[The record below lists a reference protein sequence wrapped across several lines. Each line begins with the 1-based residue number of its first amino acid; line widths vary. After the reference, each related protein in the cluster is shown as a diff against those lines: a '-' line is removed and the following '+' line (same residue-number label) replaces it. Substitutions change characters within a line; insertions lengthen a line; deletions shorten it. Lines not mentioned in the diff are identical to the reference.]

1 MATGSGNTT
10 TVEFDGVELF
20 NSGTVAAIGSSG
32 ANATVDLDNSVVEQ
46 ASTGRIVASGNAVV
60 DFSTSVIDGGT
71 LATVGSNASAGV
83 FDPGAEGI
91 FDDGT
96 VAPNTN
102 IGAVGLLVMEDVTF
116 GTNDTVKAY
125 DGGTA
130 LLVNVTPAAND
141 KFIASGGSLAIV
153 NDGSLV
159 LKSGT
164 LLLATSNGFVSA
176 TADGGALTNSAGAT
190 IEALANTVF
199 TSAGFNIRGSA
210 GVNNG
215 GIVAA
220 VASGAGTFAS
230 GHVDGGS
237 AAVNNSGSMVAS
249 GIANGLAELTI
260 ATFGSSVNNK
270 KIMEA
275 LATSN
280 GSAFLNL
287 DHQPRWRHQ
296 WRHHGGVGDFR
307 RLRRI
312 VR

>member
-1 MATGSGNTT
+1 MRRPACSIR
-10 TVEFDGVELF
+10 
-20 NSGTVAAIGSSG
+20 APKAIF
-32 ANATVDLDNSVVEQ
+32 V
-46 ASTGRIVASGNAVV
+46 
-60 DFSTSVIDGGT
+60 
-71 LATVGSNASAGV
+71 
-83 FDPGAEGI
+83 
-91 FDDGT
+91 DGT

-102 IGAVGLLVMEDVTF
+102 IGAVGLLFMEDVTF

-130 LLVNVTPAAND
+130 FLSNVTPAAND

-176 TADGGALTNSAGAT
+176 TADGGALTNSVGAT

-215 GIVAA
+215 GTVAA

-230 GHVDGGS
+230 GFVDGGS

-249 GIANGLAELTI
+249 GIANGFAELTI

-270 KIMEA
+270 KIIEA

-280 GSAFLNL
+280 GSAFLNISAQ
-287 DHQPRWRHQ
+287 HRWRHQ

-312 VR
+312 CALVERHRSVVNSGTFGAFANHQAFAFADVYASTRSLIPKLWWRRRTMKAKLSWKSRLGTRERELR